1 MIIKLKNKDK
11 LHVDEFEFRCCIGKS
26 GLAKNKKE
34 GDKCTPKGTYTLGKV
49 YYRPDRIKM
58 PKTNLVKKRISK
70 KSGWCDDPNNS
81 KYNREVMLN
90 GKIKAEKLF
99 RKDTS
104 YDIFIVINYN
114 KTKIKPFKGS
124 AIFLHLTKKYKPTNG
139 CIAIKKR
146 DMIILLKIIQ
156 KKTKIHIN

>member
-11 LHVDEFEFRCCIGKS
+11 LHVDEFEFRCCIGEA

-34 GDKCTPKGTYTLGKV
+34 GDKCTPRGTYTLGKV
-49 YYRPDRIKM
+49 YYRPDRVKM

-70 KSGWCDDPNNS
+70 NKGWCDDPNNS
-81 KYNREVMLN
+81 KYNREVILN

>member
-11 LHVDEFEFRCCIGKS
+11 LNVDEFEFRCCIGKA

-34 GDKCTPKGTYTLGKV
+34 RDKCTPRGTYTLGKV
-49 YYRPDRIKM
+49 YYRPDRVKM

-70 KSGWCDDPNNS
+70 NNGWCDDPYNS
-81 KYNREVMLN
+81 KYNREVILN

-114 KTKIKPFKGS
+114 KTKIRPFKGS

-156 KKTKIHIN
+156 KKTKININ